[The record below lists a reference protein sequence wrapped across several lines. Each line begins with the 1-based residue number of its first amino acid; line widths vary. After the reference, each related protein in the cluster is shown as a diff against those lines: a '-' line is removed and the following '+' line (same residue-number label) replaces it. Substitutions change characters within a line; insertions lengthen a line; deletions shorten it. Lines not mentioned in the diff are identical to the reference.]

1 MSVCPVCNQR
11 KAKRSCPALGKNICA
26 SCCGTKRLVEI
37 NCPADCGYLASARS
51 HPPAIVQR
59 QQEIDRAMFLPLL
72 QGLSERQARVLL
84 TLGAAIARHEGE
96 MLQKISDEDIVEAS
110 GALAATLETSARG
123 ILYEHQPASL
133 PAARLMVELKAVVA
147 DVAKNAGGTIER
159 DAAIALRRVEHAGK
173 MMVKVRP
180 GGDELR
186 QLFNRVLQPAP
197 AGKGR
202 GEDAAAP
209 QGPSLIIP

>member
-1 MSVCPVCNQR
+1 MSVCPVCHQR
-11 KAKRSCPALGKNICA
+11 KAKRSCPALGKSICA
-26 SCCGTKRLVEI
+26 VCCGTKRLVEI
-37 NCPADCGYLASARS
+37 NCPADCGYLAAARS

-59 QQEIDRAMFLPLL
+59 QQEIDRAMLLPIL
-72 QGLSERQARVLL
+72 QGLSERQARLL
-84 TLGAAIARHEGE
+84 LMLAAVIARHEGE
-96 MLQKISDEDIVEAS
+96 LFQKITDDDIVEAS

-123 ILYEHQPASL
+123 IVYEHQAASL
-133 PAARLMVELKAVVA
+133 PAARLMAELKAVVA
-147 DVAKNAGGTIER
+147 NAAKTAGGSIER

-173 MMVKVRP
+173 MMVTVRP

-186 QLFNRVLQPAP
+186 QLFNRVLKPVP
-197 AGKGR
+197 TDKGR